1 MAALLTAS
9 TARPVARTPQV
20 SSALATSTLKSFTPL
35 RPAAI
40 RRSLLV
46 RSEQQTDSKD
56 SYQVCCVAAICAH
69 SDDKHTL
76 VAISFKI
83 RCISAR
89 NADLPKWRLQKIE
102 EPVRSNFPE
111 NTDSGAQNFGPKQSE
126 ADDFLKSKQAN
137 PDTEVFG
144 TDVGIVDAMRFK
156 GAGMCCTCAVAA
168 QFEHVAMFSSM
179 NGVFCC
185 CSS

>member
-9 TARPVARTPQV
+9 TARPFAQTAQV
-20 SSALATSTLKSFTPL
+20 SSASATSCLKPLTSL

-46 RSEQQTDSKD
+46 RAEQQTDSKD
-56 SYQVCCVAAICAH
+56 SYQVSLRCRSIMLIRTTRTAWSRALNPEAVAYTHANT
-69 SDDKHTL
+69 DLLTL
-76 VAISFKI
+76 
-83 RCISAR
+83 C
-89 NADLPKWRLQKIE
+89 LQKIE

-137 PDTEVFG
+137 PDTEIFG

-156 GAGMCCTCAVAA
+156 GAGMLFTR
-168 QFEHVAMFSSM
+168 SSA
-179 NGVFCC
+179 
-185 CSS
+185 